1 MSDDLTT
8 KQLLNDISALLENA
22 RNKVVVAVNQTIVL
36 TYYEIGRMIVEDEQN
51 GENRAEY
58 GKAVLKDLSLH
69 LTERFGKGFSVSNLK
84 QIRQFYIVYSK
95 GQTPSVF
102 LQDSDKHNEK
112 GQTLSDESGVIT
124 NQKPARQDSIKFNLS
139 WSHYLKLMRINDSNE
154 RKFYEIES
162 YKNNWSLRELQRQ
175 YDSALYARLSLSKN
189 KEEILQLAEKGQ
201 IIEKPKDLIKDP
213 YVLEFLGLSEKPYYS
228 ENELESELIDKLEH
242 FLLELGTGFTFVAR
256 QDRITFDE
264 KQFRIDL
271 VFYNRVLRCFVLID
285 LKIGELKHQD
295 IGQMQMYVN
304 YYDREKRLEGE
315 NKTIGIILC
324 QDKSEALVRYT
335 LPEDSEQI
343 FASKYFTILPSKQD
357 FINILNSDN
366 GKIS

>member
-1 MSDDLTT
+1 MKDLQNT
-8 KQLLNDISALLENA
+8 QLLQNISSLLDNA
-22 RNKVVVAVNQTIVL
+22 RKKVAVAVNQTIVL

-51 GENRAEY
+51 GEDRAEY

-69 LTERFGKGFSVSNLK
+69 LTERFGRGFSEDNLSNMRK
-84 QIRQFYIVYSK
+84 FYQIYSNQQISETLFRK
-95 GQTPSVF
+95 SQNNLISQTQSV
-102 LQDSDKHNEK
+102 
-112 GQTLSDESGVIT
+112 
-124 NQKPARQDSIKFNLS
+124 KFNLS
-139 WSHYLKLMRINDSNE
+139 WSHYLKLMRITDINE
-154 RKFYEIES
+154 RRFYEIES

-175 YDSALYARLSLSKN
+175 YDSALYTRLSLSKN

-213 YVLEFLGLSEKPYYS
+213 YVLEFLGLSEKPHYS

-335 LPEDSEQI
+335 LPEDNEQI